1 MKNNKNIISGLMIA
15 VFFIGIAGILNN
27 TALAQVFGT
36 SAIRTGRT
44 GAISNGTTYSQVQE
58 QYLKS
63 VNIYKNARIEFLEAK
78 ENYQNLKTPEAKS
91 LLGEKSKVILNDA
104 ALSMIKQL
112 ETLRS
117 KAKNI

>member
-63 VNIYKNARIEFLEAK
+63 VNI
-78 ENYQNLKTPEAKS
+78 
-91 LLGEKSKVILNDA
+91 
-104 ALSMIKQL
+104 
-112 ETLRS
+112 
-117 KAKNI
+117 